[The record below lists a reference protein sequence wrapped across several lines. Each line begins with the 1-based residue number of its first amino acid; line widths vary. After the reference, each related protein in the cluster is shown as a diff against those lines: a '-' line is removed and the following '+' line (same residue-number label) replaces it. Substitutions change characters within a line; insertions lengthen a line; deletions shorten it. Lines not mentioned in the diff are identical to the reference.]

1 MRMLAI
7 LALAAFATGC
17 VSTEMKG
24 YVGKDVSEVLMAY
37 GQPEQVL
44 DLPDGRRAWQFR
56 WGGGRGVI
64 PGRAQTTVQSV
75 GNTASATTVATPAL
89 LVDSKGCLITYIGTR
104 AGNSWTIT
112 DIRVP
117 KQMVC

>member
-1 MRMLAI
+1 MRRFIFAAA
-7 LALAAFATGC
+7 ALLSAC

-37 GQPEQVL
+37 GQPENVI

-56 WGGGRGVI
+56 WGGGGGVI
-64 PGRAQTTVQSV
+64 PGRSQTTVQAI
-75 GNTASATTVATPAL
+75 GNTAVATTTTTPATI
-89 LVDSKGCLITYIGTR
+89 VQSESCLITYIGTR
-104 AGNSWTIT
+104 SANSWTIT

-117 KQMVC
+117 KQLVC

>member
-1 MRMLAI
+1 MRKLI
-7 LALAAFATGC
+7 LVAAVLLSAC

-56 WGGGRGVI
+56 WGGGRAVL

-75 GNTASATTVATPAL
+75 GNTAVGTTTATPSMI
-89 LVDSKGCLITYIGTR
+89 VDSEGCLITYIGTR
-104 AGNSWTIT
+104 TGNYWTIT

-117 KQMVC
+117 KQLVC